1 MANTRSAQKELRK
14 SSKRA
19 ALNLKVKRTYKEAVK
34 NVQKAINEGNA
45 DLTELVRTAQKA
57 LDKAAKRG
65 VIKSNTASR
74 KLSRLM
80 AKVHGVE
87 KKS

>member
-14 SSKRA
+14 SAKRA
-19 ALNLKVKRTYKEAVK
+19 ALNLKVKKAYKEAVK
-34 NVQKAINEGNA
+34 HTLKAIQAGEANIAEH
-45 DLTELVRTAQKA
+45 VRIAQKA

-65 VIKSNTASR
+65 VIKPNTAAR

-80 AKVHGVE
+80 AKVHATE
-87 KKS
+87 KKA